1 MEDARLTMEPISELN
16 LKFVHP
22 WLAHCAREMNER
34 LSAQSIPIRVVQGLR
49 TWNDQQRDWLKGRDK
64 DGNVTDK
71 KLIVTDAPPGHS
83 WHQFGLAI
91 DVCPIMFLHL
101 KTWGVGKPEWDNV
114 VSVGEGLGLVSGSRW
129 THPLKDWPHFQ
140 LTGKLPVSPD
150 DEVRSLFK
158 QPGGGTLAVWDA
170 ADIKVGA

>member
-1 MEDARLTMEPISELN
+1 MQEDARLTMEPISELN

-49 TWNDQQRDWLKGRDK
+49 TWNDQAKLYRQGRDE
-64 DGNVTDK
+64 DGNVIDK

-83 WHQFGLAI
+83 YHELGLAI

-101 KTWGVGKPEWDNV
+101 PKWAVGRPEWDNV
-114 VSVGEGLGLVSGSRW
+114 VSAGEGLGLFSGSRFV
-129 THPLKDWPHFQ
+129 HAPRDWPHFQ
-140 LTGKLPVSPD
+140 LTGVLPVSPD
-150 DEVRSLFK
+150 DEIRQLFK
-158 QPGGGTLAVWDA
+158 DGGTIAVWNA
-170 ADIKVGA
+170 ADIKAHA